1 LTDPQSEPVPQC
13 LTPPHE
19 LAAEFPEYAAKLHE
33 LKLGNAHFVRLADRY
48 HAINHAIHRAETN
61 LEPVDS
67 MTEETMRK
75 TRLMLKDQ
83 IYAMLVG

>member
-1 LTDPQSEPVPQC
+1 MSH
-13 LTPPHE
+13 TPHDLHE
-19 LAAEFPEYAAKLHE
+19 EFPEHADKLHE
-33 LKLGNAHFVRLADRY
+33 LKLGNANFAGLAERY
-48 HAINHAIHRAETN
+48 NKINQAIYRAETN

-83 IYAMLVG
+83 IHAMLVA